1 MNSFRSTSKSRIT
14 DFGLIDNPSKQ
25 CRHILS
31 VTTTEQAKQVNGS
44 STRIA

>member
-25 CRHILS
+25 CRHILCDDNWAS
-31 VTTTEQAKQVNGS
+31 ETGEW
-44 STRIA
+44 